1 MGAHVLRVIA
11 LLMGCLLVL
20 TACAP
25 ALPVEGEVSST
36 EVPERADPNF
46 GPDPQPPEPGADPE
60 QIIRGFLSAGANAA
74 GDHAV
79 AREYLTEEFANE
91 WDPRV
96 QTLVYSGD
104 NMSVDPSGE
113 NVYNVQVNVDSR
125 VQADGSIAHSNDPTS
140 ETFEVEEVD
149 GEYRISSAPDAKI
162 LEEGSFNLV
171 YSEFTLYFFD
181 PQYRYAV
188 PDPRWLP
195 NLPGQSTELVD
206 RLMDGPV
213 PWLAPGV
220 TSAFGAPE
228 EVNNGLGTPA
238 VTVEGGTATVDLDT
252 SMTAGASDDELALMY
267 HQLELVLGRLNR
279 IQDIELTA
287 GGSTVEIPDS
297 ELVAQIEQEPEALQ
311 RQIGVQGDQLIWQLS
326 TDTSL
331 VPGMPDLSSIS
342 PRFPAVSTEAEGEV
356 VAVMSGDLGA
366 LYHVRADSSGPEL
379 LVESEN
385 MTRPSMDNFGWT
397 WTVTHDQ
404 DGEPTIRAFNYE
416 DPESSSVAVTADFIE
431 GREVTSLRISQDGAR
446 AAIVVDDAG
455 VRSLYITPVQREA
468 STGVPWSL
476 GQHYQLHPDEQVE
489 LEEVRWSR
497 NDEVF
502 VWSPYDPDADEHEP
516 RYMQRINISSRA
528 VPPLGPVNF
537 LANVSA
543 GEGRD
548 SVYVEQAESGVYQW
562 VGESLNIQED
572 IDDEVR
578 DLSYSG

>member
-1 MGAHVLRVIA
+1 MRAGVMKVIG
-11 LLMGCLLVL
+11 LLVGCLLVL

-25 ALPVEGEVSST
+25 TLPLDGEVSSA

-46 GPDPQPPEPGADPE
+46 GPDPQPPEPGSDPE
-60 QIIRGFLSAGANAA
+60 QIIRDFLRAGANAA

-91 WDPRV
+91 WDPRP

-104 NMSVDPSGE
+104 NMSVDPAGE

-125 VQADGSIAHSNDPTS
+125 VEADGSLRQSNDPTS

-162 LEEGSFNLV
+162 LEDGSFDMV

-181 PQYRYAV
+181 PQLRYAV
-188 PDPRWLP
+188 PDTRWLP
-195 NLPGQSTELVD
+195 NVPGQSTELVN
-206 RLMDGPV
+206 RLLDGPV

-220 TSAFGAPE
+220 TSAFGEPGE
-228 EVNNGLGTPA
+228 ENGGLGTPA
-238 VTVEGGTATVDLDT
+238 VTVEEGTATVDLD
-252 SMTAGASDDELALMY
+252 SSVTAGASDDELALMY
-267 HQLELVLGRLNR
+267 YQLEMVFDRLSTVQNV
-279 IQDIELTA
+279 EMTS
-287 GGSTVEIPDS
+287 GGATVEIPDS
-297 ELVAQIEQEPEALQ
+297 EVVAQIEQEPQALQ

-326 TDTSL
+326 TDTSM

-342 PRFPAVSTEAEGEV
+342 PRYPAVSTDAEGEV
-356 VAVMSGDLGA
+356 VAVMSGDLDA
-366 LYHVRADSSGPEL
+366 LYHVRADSLEPEL

-416 DPESSSVAVTADFIE
+416 DPEASSVAVTADFIE

-489 LEEVRWSR
+489 LEEVRWSG

-502 VWSPYDPDADEHEP
+502 VWSPYDPEADEHEP

-528 VPPLGPVNF
+528 QQPLEPVTF
-537 LANVSA
+537 LANVSV
-543 GEGRD
+543 GEGRG
-548 SVYVEQAESGVYQW
+548 SVYVEEEDRGILQF
-562 VGESLNIQED
+562 VGESLNMQE
-572 IDDEVR
+572 IDDDVR